1 MSAGGSQNSERFAAA
16 VEYGW
21 SADAVPPGDDELRQ
35 ELEMVALLRQSRAM
49 AGPDADASARMRAK
63 VMAAAATMLSTPD
76 AEQTSPGISPGLVSV
91 PAGRTSFEDAPTMV
105 AGQPVVDDANIGS
118 DISGDETTQVVAP
131 SNVVGINAA
140 RGRHRSSA
148 GIPADEA
155 TSPQR
160 RGLLG
165 VSAAAALLVLAV
177 TGGGALFSR
186 DALPG
191 DSLYGV
197 KQTTESA
204 LTGLTSGQSKAQRQ
218 LDSASTRL
226 DEVQQLNSEPAS
238 DSRDADISQALHEFD
253 QQSAAGSRTRLASAG
268 PGNGAELGSLANWA
282 QAQSTKLSG
291 MRSSLPASAQP
302 DADHSM
308 RQLEDIRTR
317 AQSLNN
323 RQGCDSVTSS
333 ESDQLGPLP
342 SKSSCSGKV
351 ATSAPN
357 TTSVLPPSSSNEGR
371 SSDRSSS
378 SSDSDRSRESG
389 DPTRSTRSTKD
400 DGPNLPVVGGLTG
413 GSDSGGGLT
422 GRQNTRGGDSVP
434 TTDQAPKSGG
444 VLGGNLLG
452 GLLGN

>member
-35 ELEMVALLRQSRAM
+35 ELEMVALLRQSRATT
-49 AGPDADASARMRAK
+49 GPDADASARMRAK

-76 AEQTSPGISPGLVSV
+76 AEQTSPGVTPGLISV
-91 PAGRTSFEDAPTMV
+91 PAGRTSFEDAPTKV
-105 AGQPVVDDANIGS
+105 AGQPVAEDADLS
-118 DISGDETTQVVAP
+118 DEETQVVAP
-131 SNVVGINAA
+131 SNVVGINSA

-148 GIPADEA
+148 GIPVDEA

-238 DSRDADISQALHEFD
+238 NSRDADISQALHEFD
-253 QQSAAGSRTRLASAG
+253 EQSAAGSRTRLASAG

-282 QAQSTKLSG
+282 QAQSTKLSS

-323 RQGCDSVTSS
+323 RQGCDSVTSG
-333 ESDQLGPLP
+333 ETDQLGPLP
-342 SKSSCSGKV
+342 SKNSCSGKV
-351 ATSAPN
+351 ATSAPT
-357 TTSVLPPSSSNEGR
+357 TTSVLPPGSSNESR
-371 SSDRSSS
+371 SNDRSSS
-378 SSDSDRSRESG
+378 SSDSDNSRESS

-400 DGPNLPVVGGLTG
+400 DGPDLPVVGGITG
-413 GSDSGGGLT
+413 GSDSGGGLP
-422 GRQNTRGGDSVP
+422 GRQNTRGQDSVP

-444 VLGGNLLG
+444 LLGGNNLLG
-452 GLLGN
+452 GLLGGN

>member
-35 ELEMVALLRQSRAM
+35 ELEMVALLRQSRATM
-49 AGPDADASARMRAK
+49 GPDADASARMRAK

-76 AEQTSPGISPGLVSV
+76 AEQTSPEITPGLVSV

-105 AGQPVVDDANIGS
+105 AGQPVVDDA
-118 DISGDETTQVVAP
+118 DLSGEDATQVVAP

-238 DSRDADISQALHEFD
+238 NSRDADISQALHEFD

-282 QAQSTKLSG
+282 QAQSTKLSS

-323 RQGCDSVTSS
+323 RQGCDSVTSG

-342 SKSSCSGKV
+342 SKNSCSGKV
-351 ATSAPN
+351 ATSAPT
-357 TTSVLPPSSSNEGR
+357 TTSVLPPSSSNESR
-371 SSDRSSS
+371 SNDRSS
-378 SSDSDRSRESG
+378 SSDSDHSRESS

-400 DGPNLPVVGGLTG
+400 DGPDLPVVGGITG

-434 TTDQAPKSGG
+434 TTDQAPKSG

-452 GLLGN
+452 GLLGGN